1 MLISTAGDDGLSNVK
16 VYMFNK
22 LRNYFI
28 RNRYSVSVFMLLNIA
43 CAVCIGLV
51 GARVAYSDRADHLGL
66 IWNLFLAWI
75 PFILAYF
82 AHAVSWR
89 RVSLYFIIPAL
100 ALLWLIFFPNAPYM
114 LTDLQDLAREAGGAP
129 LWYDVIIVVWC
140 SWTGTLLGII
150 SLYLMQDIII
160 RTVSRAAGW
169 IFVFAISGLSSF
181 GMYIGRFVRLNS
193 WDILQDPA
201 ETAMEILGIVVDPSM
216 RLAAFILLY
225 TIFFLFVFLLL
236 YSFGHMLREQ
246 TFRAQASPEQLTGT
260 QPSNVKK

>member
-1 MLISTAGDDGLSNVK
+1 
-16 VYMFNK
+16 MFK
-22 LRNYFI
+22 KFRNYFT
-28 RNRYSVSVFMLLNIA
+28 RNRYSVSVFILLNIA

-82 AHAVSWR
+82 AHAFSWR
-89 RVSLYFIIPAL
+89 RVSLYVIIPAI

-140 SWTGTLLGII
+140 SWTGMLLGII
-150 SLYLMQDIII
+150 SLYLMQDIIV

-169 IFVFAISGLSSF
+169 IFVFAISSLSSF

-216 RLAAFILLY
+216 RLAAFTLLY
-225 TIFFLFVFLLL
+225 TFFFLFVFLLL
-236 YSFGHMLREQ
+236 YSFSHMLREQ
-246 TFRAQASPEQLTGT
+246 TFRAQDSPEQIAGT